1 MRLRAELLRVLAR
14 YPEARDE
21 VVAVFRQAG
30 QRAGEEMRALAA
42 PGAGESTLSEKGEPP
57 LQRIEGAAVVA

>member
-21 VVAVFRQAG
+21 VAAVFRQAG
-30 QRAGEEMRALAA
+30 QRAAAEMGAPAA
-42 PGAGESTLSEKGEPP
+42 PGSDERVLSPKGEPP
-57 LQRIEGAAVVA
+57 LKLIEGAAVVA